1 MHLLLPTSAAR
12 APAVAPPAAGV
23 FPSAA
28 LKTAQPSAP
37 PPAAVAPAVQAAPAA
52 PTSAAFASPRAAP
65 RPAPQPPAPQ
75 PAPQPSPPQSR
86 EASRLP
92 AAPVPAPAVPSSVPA
107 AQAVALHQPA
117 SPPKAGAVALEPSAR
132 KLAADEATSAAAA
145 SAAAPSAAAQ
155 LAPARPKT
163 PAAAAGAQVGVP
175 SQTVAQGTPTAAHP
189 QAAAPVL
196 LSHPLA
202 SGAAGVVAEAA
213 SEPAPPPARPRV
225 PAALLP
231 LTLQGRVAR
240 MEAALAARRAA
251 EAAKAPAPATPAAA
265 AASTPAAPASAHAR
279 PSSQTPARQPLDR
292 SKASPTKAGQAAP
305 PSTPTPLPRQ
315 RTPKPARAASA
326 GHAAASA
333 SASVGASAPPVRLRS
348 ASGAAVSLFKQL
360 SAYTPAGREDSRVA
374 LAPFARY
381 HVPTFQAAAEATA
394 AAPSRVLQRFSFDQ
408 IASVAA
414 AYAAAGHRHEP
425 FLAALA
431 AAAAGKLVAAPPG
444 QWQQPSRRRQG
455 LRLRRSAAAAA
466 AAPPSFRGACV
477 LLMALS
483 RLGGGA
489 AAPTATPAAAVALW
503 IAKELA
509 SGRATPRSKRKGTW
523 LAAALASYPQLERQA
538 AAAAATAV
546 GGGGTVAVGGG
557 GGGSGSAAVA
567 AAELA
572 AAGRILFAEAAEAIR
587 VDPGW
592 IYLLDG
598 REALWALWAF
608 RAAAD
613 SYGAAAAAAPPSGS
627 DPDKAAGTREALTA
641 AVGPALTV
649 ARSTVGRYDQ
659 DPLVEIKLAGR
670 AASMVE
676 QFSPAHLAE
685 AYALVAEAGLRGEA
699 ELLAALRAA
708 ALARAASLRP
718 QPLAV
723 MAAALAV
730 MGVRDLVWLTGL
742 AAAARNKM
750 VNTPPHLMAVT
761 LHSLAGVLRL
771 RHPPLMRAA
780 ALVATAPGFE
790 RLRGLGPGE
799 VVRLAGAYAAVGSY
813 EGMLLRRAAEHMLS
827 LGPGATPWQRA
838 ALLTA
843 LTRLGHRNSPLLRAV
858 AAEVLGLSLPG
869 PSLSASAAS
878 ASVSTAAA
886 ASSSPAPSGTVGA
899 NGAVS
904 GQAAGMASAAAAGG
918 GAAAPPALVVAVAA
932 AAGAL
937 QFRPP
942 GLLPAL
948 AAAGTEAWTRLGLP
962 QRATLAWAQLVLM
975 GPLVPLQLAPAAAA
989 AAAAAVAAATPT
1001 ATTLLSEYVRC
1012 LGVVSPR
1019 QWPSGAAAAAGH
1031 HRQLLTAA
1039 AVLCWLGPAQRAR
1052 GGGPAGS
1059 VPASVT
1065 AEAVEAGLTEA
1076 DAGRRELRSELRRL
1090 PAGSLA
1096 AALAEQQRARM
1107 AELGPWAAAA
1117 AAVAEEAVALAA
1129 AATAAT
1135 SATSASAVFEVPA
1148 SGGGGGR
1155 ARQRSA
1161 RQGRVRLTLAGGRV
1175 AAGMMVAGGA
1185 LGVDVAL
1192 DLDLE
1197 VELEGLGSS
1206 TAASFA
1212 VVDDLAGAGSAEAAA
1227 AAGPSNGQTEGE
1239 APQKRWRRLR
1249 VALELCRMPG
1259 ADSFTAL
1266 GASSSP
1272 GGGGS
1277 SSGGGGGD
1285 VPLRPLLAAQLGTA
1299 PVTAPAPP
1307 GQVRNS
1313 RWLLSGGAAMRRRLL
1328 AALGWR
1334 VVAVREKEW
1343 AALRSREQRRREA
1356 MAWLRRVLAAEARAL
1371 TAEVAAAEAEA
1382 AEAPAGGGRA
1392 KRATRK
1398 GAAYPNGQILANLKG
1413 RGGCDL
1419 TWSG

>member
-1 MHLLLPTSAAR
+1 ML
-12 APAVAPPAAGV
+12 
-23 FPSAA
+23 
-28 LKTAQPSAP
+28 
-37 PPAAVAPAVQAAPAA
+37 
-52 PTSAAFASPRAAP
+52 
-65 RPAPQPPAPQ
+65 
-75 PAPQPSPPQSR
+75 
-86 EASRLP
+86 
-92 AAPVPAPAVPSSVPA
+92 
-107 AQAVALHQPA
+107 
-117 SPPKAGAVALEPSAR
+117 
-132 KLAADEATSAAAA
+132 
-145 SAAAPSAAAQ
+145 
-155 LAPARPKT
+155 
-163 PAAAAGAQVGVP
+163 
-175 SQTVAQGTPTAAHP
+175 
-189 QAAAPVL
+189 
-196 LSHPLA
+196 
-202 SGAAGVVAEAA
+202 
-213 SEPAPPPARPRV
+213 
-225 PAALLP
+225 
-231 LTLQGRVAR
+231 
-240 MEAALAARRAA
+240 
-251 EAAKAPAPATPAAA
+251 
-265 AASTPAAPASAHAR
+265 
-279 PSSQTPARQPLDR
+279 
-292 SKASPTKAGQAAP
+292 
-305 PSTPTPLPRQ
+305 
-315 RTPKPARAASA
+315 
-326 GHAAASA
+326 
-333 SASVGASAPPVRLRS
+333 
-348 ASGAAVSLFKQL
+348 
-360 SAYTPAGREDSRVA
+360 
-374 LAPFARY
+374 
-381 HVPTFQAAAEATA
+381 
-394 AAPSRVLQRFSFDQ
+394 
-408 IASVAA
+408 
-414 AYAAAGHRHEP
+414 
-425 FLAALA
+425 
-431 AAAAGKLVAAPPG
+431 
-444 QWQQPSRRRQG
+444 
-455 LRLRRSAAAAA
+455 
-466 AAPPSFRGACV
+466 
-477 LLMALS
+477 
-483 RLGGGA
+483 
-489 AAPTATPAAAVALW
+489 PAAAVALR

-509 SGRATPRSKRKGTW
+509 RGRATPRSKRKGTW
-523 LAAALASYPQLERQA
+523 LAAALASNPQLERQA

-613 SYGAAAAAAPPSGS
+613 SYSAAAAAAPPLGS

-641 AVGPALTV
+641 AV
-649 ARSTVGRYDQ
+649 
-659 DPLVEIKLAGR
+659 AGR

-685 AYALVAEAGLRGEA
+685 AYELVAEAGLRGEA

-771 RHPPLMRAA
+771 RQPPLMRAA

-932 AAGAL
+932 AAGSL
-937 QFRPP
+937 QFRPTW
-942 GLLPAL
+942 LLPAL

-962 QRATLAWAQLVLM
+962 QRATLARNT
-975 GPLVPLQLAPAAAA
+975 AAAA
-989 AAAAAVAAATPT
+989 AAAAATPT
-1001 ATTLLSEYVRC
+1001 AAALLSEYVRC

-1031 HRQLLTAA
+1031 HWQLLTAA

-1052 GGGPAGS
+1052 GGGTAAIAAAAT
-1059 VPASVT
+1059 PASVT
-1065 AEAVEAGLTEA
+1065 AEA
-1076 DAGRRELRSELRRL
+1076 GRWRRRWRSSSGRAWWHSG
-1090 PAGSLA
+1090 PG
-1096 AALAEQQRARM
+1096 ALAGHS
-1107 AELGPWAAAA
+1107 GPG
-1117 AAVAEEAVALAA
+1117 ALAA
-1129 AATAAT
+1129 AASATASSATAAATTAAAPAT
-1135 SATSASAVFEVPA
+1135 SATAVFLVLA
-1148 SGGGGGR
+1148 SGGGVGR

-1161 RQGRVRLTLAGGRV
+1161 RQGRVRVTLAGGRV

-1227 AAGPSNGQTEGE
+1227 AAATTGDGQVASEGPQR
-1239 APQKRWRRLR
+1239 RWRRR
-1249 VALELCRMPG
+1249 QVALELCPMPG

-1266 GASSSP
+1266 GTSSAP
-1272 GGGGS
+1272 GGGSGS
-1277 SSGGGGGD
+1277 SSGGGGD
-1285 VPLRPLLAAQLGTA
+1285 APPRAPPAAQLGIA
-1299 PVTAPAPP
+1299 PATAPAPP

-1313 RWLLSGGAAMRRRLL
+1313 RWLLSGGAALRRRLL

-1371 TAEVAAAEAEA
+1371 AAEVAAAEAA
-1382 AEAPAGGGRA
+1382 AAVEAPVDGGRA
-1392 KRATRK
+1392 KWATRK
-1398 GAAYPNGQILANLKG
+1398 GAAVRVEG
-1413 RGGCDL
+1413 
-1419 TWSG
+1419 